1 MFSVHNTQVLHI
13 TGCSRPPGEVG
24 LTPRQYTEWNVVVR
38 ARATGGSS
46 QQGLL
51 PKVYRT
57 ACTRWYA
64 HQSVQINNE
73 PTTKNPRSCA
83 RVVYIAGDTLCHQ
96 PMGASHMTML
106 QLCGPIG
113 SCVLPWWLFIAVDTL
128 CQHPIGMGHMTVLQL
143 RGLMEFRVLQWCH
156 PMLASTRRTSC
167 CTRIITLYGTL
178 KWIQARTET
187 ILSMDGLSFYSG

>member
-13 TGCSRPPGEVG
+13 TGRSRPPGEVG
-24 LTPRQYTEWNVVVR
+24 LTPRQYTEWNVVGR

-51 PKVYRT
+51 PKVHRT

-73 PTTKNPRSCA
+73 PTTKNPRSCV
-83 RVVYIAGDTLCHQ
+83 RVVYIAGDTLRHQ

-106 QLCGPIG
+106 QLCGPTG
-113 SCVLPWWLFIAVDTL
+113 SCVLPWWLFIAVDTVSTSNGDWSHD
-128 CQHPIGMGHMTVLQL
+128 CAPVMWAYGIPCPAMVSPNASQHKEDKL
-143 RGLMEFRVLQWCH
+143 
-156 PMLASTRRTSC
+156 
-167 CTRIITLYGTL
+167 LYL
-178 KWIQARTET
+178 DHYLVWYAKV
-187 ILSMDGLSFYSG
+187 DSGPHRA

>member
-13 TGCSRPPGEVG
+13 TGRSRPPGEVG
-24 LTPRQYTEWNVVVR
+24 LTPRQYTEWNVVGR

-73 PTTKNPRSCA
+73 PTTKNQQQRTNNKEPTPGPMSGW
-83 RVVYIAGDTLCHQ
+83 YI
-96 PMGASHMTML
+96 
-106 QLCGPIG
+106 
-113 SCVLPWWLFIAVDTL
+113 
-128 CQHPIGMGHMTVLQL
+128 
-143 RGLMEFRVLQWCH
+143 
-156 PMLASTRRTSC
+156 
-167 CTRIITLYGTL
+167 
-178 KWIQARTET
+178 
-187 ILSMDGLSFYSG
+187 